1 MNMVMNRFRYGL
13 LIMAVLVLLSN
24 FCYGKT
30 NNRKDYGLKGSV
42 CAVVVKDIEFSI
54 KFGEVVPTGE
64 SNDIIYYFL
73 KDGNVYAE
81 VLEPKKYRRFEYDE
95 HNNLTEEMCV
105 NVGEGKEYWI
115 DYSPYHL
122 NDTTEHHLYQYAYNS
137 EDRLKEIKCF
147 RGKKQYRR
155 IVYNYTTTGKTI
167 TYYKEEGIEQ
177 EESYNGNIHVT
188 KDYQLKEG
196 VADYVT
202 RETLNDNN
210 KPIKFE
216 VRVGESF
223 GVVNGSYAYNNQ
235 GDVIKIVK
243 GGRIQ
248 NQQVNSTETMQY
260 VYDKQGNWIKKM
272 SYVDGKLK
280 TWTERD
286 ITYAVS
292 DDDYSKKLKEAKMI
306 EATGQKIS
314 DMVKHTQDSIQA
326 IKQPLQDSI
335 QALQNTWGEEEGPVA
350 TDFDENAKFPGGD
363 AYYNKWFNEH
373 FKYPSEAKENG
384 EQGRVIISFIVEC
397 DGSISFVKVLRSPS
411 DILSL
416 AALRLVMSMP
426 KWEPAKK
433 DGQPVRRK
441 FNLPLMYR
449 LN

>member
-1 MNMVMNRFRYGL
+1 MNSFRYGL
-13 LIMAVLVLLSN
+13 LIMAAHVLFSN
-24 FCYGKT
+24 YCYGET

-42 CAVVVKDIEFSI
+42 CAVVEKNIEFSI

-81 VLEPKKYRRFEYDE
+81 VLEPKKYRRFEYDG
-95 HNNLTEEMCV
+95 HNNLTEEMLV
-105 NVGEGKEYWI
+105 SVGKGKEYWI
-115 DYSPYHL
+115 DYSLYHL
-122 NDTTEHHLYQYAYNS
+122 NDTTEHHLYQYAYDS
-137 EDRLKEIKCF
+137 EDRLKEIKSF
-147 RGKKQYRR
+147 RDKKQYRR

-167 TYYKEEGIEQ
+167 TYYKEEGIVQ

-202 RETLNDNN
+202 KETLNENS

-216 VRVGESF
+216 IRFGESF
-223 GVVNGSYAYNNQ
+223 GVINGSYAYNNQ

-272 SYVDGKLK
+272 YYVDGKLK
-280 TWTERD
+280 TWTERK

-292 DDDYSKKLKEAKMI
+292 DEDYSKVVKEMKKR
-306 EATGQKIS
+306 EEDNKTIS
-314 DMVKHTQDSIQA
+314 DKVFNHIKHIQDSIQA

-363 AYYNKWFNEH
+363 AYYDKWFNEH
-373 FKYPSEAKENG
+373 FKYPSKAEENG
-384 EQGRVIISFIVEC
+384 IQGRVIISFIVEC
-397 DGSISFVKVLRSPS
+397 DGSISFVKVLGSPS

-416 AALRLVMSMP
+416 EALRLVMSMP
-426 KWEPAKK
+426 KWEPAMKN
-433 DGQPVRRK
+433 GQLVRSR
-441 FNLPLMYR
+441 FIIPIMFR